1 MIHICRTARTTRGA
15 AQSIDAGRRV
25 GAGVVAGGS
34 TAALRRRGLPSSVSV
49 MVLPSWV
56 WTRSDGVEGLPF
68 WRRAAGT
75 GAFWPYRNL
84 LLPCGRC
91 EAQHWAVRAP
101 AAQIASV
108 LQTLAPAA

>member
-1 MIHICRTARTTRGA
+1 MIHIEIAARTTRGA

-49 MVLPSWV
+49 MVPSWV
-56 WTRSDGVEGLPF
+56 WSRSDGVEGLPF

-75 GAFWPYRNL
+75 DAFWPYRNL
-84 LLPCGRC
+84 LLRVWRC
-91 EAQHWAVRAP
+91 EGPELGKRC
-101 AAQIASV
+101 AARLLVSYKR
-108 LQTLAPAA
+108 

>member
-34 TAALRRRGLPSSVSV
+34 AAALRRRGLPSSVSV
-49 MVLPSWV
+49 MVLPSLV
-56 WTRSDGVEGLPF
+56 SDGVEGLPF

-75 GAFWPYRNL
+75 GAFWT
-84 LLPCGRC
+84 LPELHLRSVTR
-91 EAQHWAVRAP
+91 EAVKNAAAP
-101 AAQIASV
+101 
-108 LQTLAPAA
+108 